1 MQLQKI
7 YFFFND
13 VKNCNYAD
21 PNFIRKVLTS
31 LDCSIYFSG
40 QQIIK
45 PGQVVEN
52 LYFISKN
59 SVLLMDPRGL
69 FILR

>member
-1 MQLQKI
+1 MQYQKI

-21 PNFIRKVLTS
+21 LNFVRKVLTS

-40 QQIIK
+40 QSIIK
-45 PGQVVEN
+45 PG
-52 LYFISKN
+52 
-59 SVLLMDPRGL
+59 
-69 FILR
+69 